1 MMEREYIISIDQ
13 STQGTKALLFGRKG
27 QLILRTDRAHRQIV
41 NEQGWVSHDLNEIYC
56 NTMEAVREL
65 VEKSGVKTS
74 QIAGI
79 GISNQRETTAIWDRS
94 TGEPL
99 DDAIVWQCG
108 RASAVTQELASLGYG
123 DRVKE
128 ITGIPLSP
136 YFPAAKMAWLL
147 RDWEGIDGGMTRT
160 EMARAGKLCLGTID
174 SWLLYK
180 LTEDHVFR
188 TDYSNSSRTQLLNL
202 HSLEWDEELCTIF
215 GIPRACLAEICDSDS
230 VFGYTRMG
238 GVFESPVPICGV
250 LGDSHGAL
258 FGQGCLDPGMIKAT
272 YGTGSSLMMNIG
284 KKPIFSSHGVVT
296 SLAWGI
302 QGEVSYVLEG
312 NLNYTGAV
320 ITWMKDDLKL
330 ISSAMETEQLALS
343 ANPRDKT
350 YLVPAFTGL
359 GAPYWDDQATAGI
372 SGITRITGKAEVVKA
387 ALDCIAYQITDLIL
401 AMEQDTGMEIEELR
415 VDGGPTRNQY
425 LMQFQSD
432 ITDKRVNIP
441 DAEELS
447 GIGVAYLAGV
457 SAGLYRLDELSGNIE
472 RNIYRPQ
479 MDQKIREEKY
489 EGWKRAVSGVL
500 TGCNQ

>member
-1 MMEREYIISIDQ
+1 M
-13 STQGTKALLFGRKG
+13 
-27 QLILRTDRAHRQIV
+27 
-41 NEQGWVSHDLNEIYC
+41 
-56 NTMEAVREL
+56 
-65 VEKSGVKTS
+65 
-74 QIAGI
+74 
-79 GISNQRETTAIWDRS
+79 
-94 TGEPL
+94 
-99 DDAIVWQCG
+99 
-108 RASAVTQELASLGYG
+108 
-123 DRVKE
+123 
-128 ITGIPLSP
+128 
-136 YFPAAKMAWLL
+136 
-147 RDWEGIDGGMTRT
+147 
-160 EMARAGKLCLGTID
+160 
-174 SWLLYK
+174 
-180 LTEDHVFR
+180 
-188 TDYSNSSRTQLLNL
+188 
-202 HSLEWDEELCTIF
+202 
-215 GIPRACLAEICDSDS
+215 
-230 VFGYTRMG
+230 
-238 GVFESPVPICGV
+238 
-250 LGDSHGAL
+250 
-258 FGQGCLDPGMIKAT
+258 
-272 YGTGSSLMMNIG
+272 
-284 KKPIFSSHGVVT
+284 
-296 SLAWGI
+296 
-302 QGEVSYVLEG
+302 EG